1 MVQVPLGLK
10 EFVLWHLDKLDS
22 QHELRSTLFNKNK
35 RQRLCLTAL
44 CRYAIGRQQRF
55 IMFSVF
61 KFIICS
67 HKMAVCLHTSVA
79 IDLLGFSVGLVFVV
93 LLVCFLLSM
102 IYTPTVLTGAI
113 QPVLAVHTSSI
124 KPDLAALL
132 S

>member
-1 MVQVPLGLK
+1 
-10 EFVLWHLDKLDS
+10 
-22 QHELRSTLFNKNK
+22 
-35 RQRLCLTAL
+35 
-44 CRYAIGRQQRF
+44 
-55 IMFSVF
+55 
-61 KFIICS
+61 
-67 HKMAVCLHTSVA
+67 MAVCLHTSVA
-79 IDLLGFSVGLVFVV
+79 IDLLGFSVGLVFV